1 MAPRSKTSSRS
12 TRSRRLIGRPNGT
25 IQPRVRQAGPE
36 RFGIVAV
43 DCAKRRCKWMLT
55 DFYGNVIVEPTT
67 VDCNRE
73 ALRAMTLRARSACDQ
88 AHIVDCIVAVELT
101 GVYHKPVVR
110 AFRKAD
116 FETREVHPY
125 ASKHY
130 RSVAHPDRKTDD
142 NDLEGIFQA
151 ACHGFGLIKPP
162 VDEVYQ
168 TLQIYSRHRRNLIG
182 QRSRLKTQIRHLM
195 HQSMPGYADLFEQ
208 ERFFTKSIAID
219 VARHFQSAARIRAAG
234 SDSIC
239 RYLKQQKIRF
249 RRPTVERIIAWSASA
264 ADADPLAL
272 LQHSVWCDLDDHRR
286 KMTEQIQEAER
297 KMAVFLAKTP
307 YILLLSVAGI
317 NVVTA
322 AELAGEAGPIEFYAS
337 AAAING
343 RAGLFP
349 SCYQSDEVAH
359 NDGPLA
365 RHANRRLRSS
375 LMRIADCVSKHHP
388 KYRGLSEKWRAQ
400 KVDPRDWH
408 CRIANRISRLVFQL
422 VSGRQFYRRRGVA
435 REYLLGK
442 LLEFHRQHETP
453 ADATA
458 ASLSEAIAWLP
469 KSTYGSEAE
478 PLKDFLKKR
487 SRRVQ
492 PIGNLIL
499 PLLIRLGVQPEPEV
513 NSTTSE
519 AQG

>member
-1 MAPRSKTSSRS
+1 MALKSKTSSRS
-12 TRSRRLIGRPNGT
+12 ARRRRWIGRPNGI
-25 IQPRVRQAGPE
+25 IQPRIQLAGPE

-43 DCAKRRCKWMLT
+43 DCAKQRCKWMLA

-73 ALRAMTLRARSACDQ
+73 ALRAMTLQARAACDQ
-88 AHIVDCIVAVELT
+88 AGIVDSVVAIELT

-116 FETREVHPY
+116 FETREVHPH
-125 ASKHY
+125 AAKHY
-130 RSVAHPDRKTDD
+130 RNVSHPDRKTDD

-162 VDEVYQ
+162 LDELYQ
-168 TLQIYSRHRRNLIG
+168 SLQIYARHRRNLIQ
-182 QRSRLKTQIRHLM
+182 QRSRLQVQIRNLL
-195 HQSMPGYADLFEQ
+195 HQTMPGYADLFEQ
-208 ERFFTKSIAID
+208 ERLFKKSIAID
-219 VARHFQSAARIRAAG
+219 VARHFKSAAQIRSTG
-234 SDSIC
+234 VEGIC
-239 RYLKQQKIRF
+239 RYLKQKKIHF
-249 RRPTVERIIAWSASA
+249 RRPTVERIVAWSASA
-264 ADADPLAL
+264 ADADPLAS
-272 LQHSVWCDLDDHRR
+272 LQHAVWCDLDDHRR
-286 KMTEQIQEAER
+286 KMTDQIREVER
-297 KMAVFLAKTP
+297 KTASFLAKTP
-307 YILLLSVAGI
+307 YILLLSVTGI

-322 AELAGEAGPIEFYAS
+322 GELAGEAGPIEFYAS

-349 SCYQSDEVAH
+349 SCYQSDEVEH

-375 LMRIADCVSKHHP
+375 LIRIADCLSKHHP
-388 KYRGLSEKWRAQ
+388 QYRGLSEKWRTLR
-400 KVDPRDWH
+400 VDPRDRR
-408 CRIANRISRLVFQL
+408 CRIANRASRLIFQV

-435 REYLLGK
+435 QEYLLAK
-442 LLEFHRQHETP
+442 LVEFHRQHESP

-458 ASLSEAIAWLP
+458 ACLSAALAWLP
-469 KSTYGSEAE
+469 KSTYRSEAQRLE
-478 PLKDFLKKR
+478 EHLKKR

-492 PIGNLIL
+492 PIAELIL
-499 PLLIRLGVQPEPEV
+499 PLLVRLGVRPENDL
-513 NSTTSE
+513 NSTPSE